1 MIHHIKLVKG
11 SENEQM
17 KDIPKTDMDKKI
29 LTTLSVSLTK
39 SELKRM
45 KAVSGLVG
53 KVTNDQIIRA
63 YLKERHYYGY

>member
-11 SENEQM
+11 SENERM
-17 KDIPKTDMDKKI
+17 KEHPKTEMDKKI

-39 SELKRM
+39 AELKRM
-45 KAVSGLVG
+45 KAVAGLQG
-53 KVTNDQIIRA
+53 KVSNDQIIRA